1 MSKGGPVTK
10 TVKASEARQQ
20 WSGLLNEVF
29 KGETR
34 VIVEKSGIPV
44 AAIISNEDL
53 QRLIQVEVQRAEDF
67 KVLEESWNAFK
78 DVDPEEIEREVAKA
92 VLEARRQLRTER
104 LQASKSV

>member
-1 MSKGGPVTK
+1 
-10 TVKASEARQQ
+10 
-20 WSGLLNEVF
+20 
-29 KGETR
+29 
-34 VIVEKSGIPV
+34 VEKSGIPV

-67 KVLEESWNAFK
+67 KALEESWNAFK

-104 LQASKSV
+104 LQASLGV